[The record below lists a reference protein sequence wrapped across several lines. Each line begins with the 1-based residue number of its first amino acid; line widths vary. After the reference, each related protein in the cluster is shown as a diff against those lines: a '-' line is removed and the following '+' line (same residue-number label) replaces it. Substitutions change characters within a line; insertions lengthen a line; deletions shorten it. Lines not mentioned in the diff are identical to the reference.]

1 MKVTVSEK
9 GQVTVPKPL
18 RDRLD
23 IRPGDQLDFTEDAGR
38 LVVSKAFRGDPIAS
52 VYGVLKTPRN
62 TDELIRELRGEP
74 DAV

>member
-1 MKVTVSEK
+1 MKATVSEK

-23 IRPGDQLDFTEDAGR
+23 IRPGDQLEFTEDAGR
-38 LVVSKAFRGDPIAS
+38 LTASKVLRGDPVAS
-52 VYGVLKTPRN
+52 VYGTLKTPRS
-62 TDELIRELRGEP
+62 TDELIRELRGDP